1 MAVQPPSLIL
11 YAPNKFF
18 KEAQLEVLKCFE
30 MLMHVCAI
38 RVGVL
43 QTHDT
48 SGESVAKL
56 CLISEL
62 VNTSPSQAK

>member
-1 MAVQPPSLIL
+1 
-11 YAPNKFF
+11 
-18 KEAQLEVLKCFE
+18 

-43 QTHDT
+43 QRHEIL
-48 SGESVAKL
+48 GESSAKF

-62 VNTSPSQAK
+62 VNTLPSQAKKGYPILVHFRLILGIIQDLK